1 MSFCELE
8 NSISIDSINTEL
20 VDIVVDFY
28 EKNTK
33 KKNSKVITKILNF
46 DFEINQMY
54 IKLLKEL
61 EVLSTKYLK
70 HEITS
75 VELVRLIEFL
85 NINKEILNKSLLKL
99 NNIYKLIKKRYQLI
113 SKMRERFIMDDISIQ
128 LQFEQIK
135 TKVFL
140 NNIIDLYHKTSI
152 IVDFINK
159 YYS

>member
-1 MSFCELE
+1 MSFLELE
-8 NSISIDSINTEL
+8 NSISIDSMNAEL
-20 VDIVVDFY
+20 SSIVVNYY

-33 KKNSKVITKILNF
+33 KNIKILTKILNF
-46 DFEINQMY
+46 NFEINQMY
-54 IKLLKEL
+54 IELLKEL

-75 VELVRLIEFL
+75 VELVRLIELL

-99 NNIYKLIKKRYQLI
+99 NNIYKLTKKRYQLI
-113 SKMRERFIMDDISIQ
+113 SKMRERFLMDDISIQ

-140 NNIIDLYHKTSI
+140 NNIIDLYNKTNI
-152 IVDFINK
+152 IVNFINK